1 MGKIEKELG
10 ISKKYLLETED
21 FNINGKHKKLVKLS
35 LENVGKVEAMIHT
48 DDRY

>member
-1 MGKIEKELG
+1 MGKIEKELE

-35 LENVGKVEAMIHT
+35 LENVGKVEAMTHT